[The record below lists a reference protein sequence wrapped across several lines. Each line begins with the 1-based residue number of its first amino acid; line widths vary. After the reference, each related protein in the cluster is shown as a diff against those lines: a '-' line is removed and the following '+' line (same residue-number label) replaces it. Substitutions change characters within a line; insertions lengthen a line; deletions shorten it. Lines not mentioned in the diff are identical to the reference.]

1 MRNCENISL
10 SSLMTDALKQRLQS
24 VGVCE
29 PLSLVECFEPIRH
42 PEHVGVAAGKRGPH
56 RRRYESEKGRPKHLN
71 TRRIGNFS
79 LTWGESLR
87 WDDQRGRLY
96 FVDCMKQQLHWLD
109 AGLDRTIE
117 AGVEQPSDVTFGGP
131 ALDRLFVVNIAVD
144 IGIGPVAS
152 SS

>member
-1 MRNCENISL
+1 M
-10 SSLMTDALKQRLQS
+10 
-24 VGVCE
+24 
-29 PLSLVECFEPIRH
+29 
-42 PEHVGVAAGKRGPH
+42 
-56 RRRYESEKGRPKHLN
+56 N

-152 SS
+152 PMAGALLAIDGTGAVGVPENRFRI